1 MLKRIPLTPKMLL
14 ITVTVGVI
22 AWGLLDYI
30 QSSTLKDIFLA
41 QLTERLSKQ
50 ALEDRISFDRYIK
63 KHNLSAKLIVSQK
76 NFFDY
81 IKDIEKKEWSSE
93 DVFKVKFYKHPPSWF
108 PKRSALRLLV
118 QPRYAF
124 LLDAH
129 RQVREV
135 YQGWPKPP
143 PASLLR
149 PTDHLYRVTH
159 NQGFMTDIDG
169 SLYIITM
176 ESLLDS
182 QERLRATLMLASP
195 IDEEFLHASQASLAQ
210 GHLVALLSGGE
221 PRILASNRPDLLPIG
236 TKLDAFKDR
245 YLITGKAYFDY
256 GSSDKF
262 IGFASFIPKKKAEAI
277 SSTILSV
284 YRKQH
289 AVSAVV
295 LIVVFSLIMLW
306 VTQNIH
312 RLSEDILDF
321 SKNTLGIRPKE
332 LEKGDQLFIL
342 KKQFQQLTESVIES
356 KEALLNRSR
365 QLEIL
370 SQTSQQIN
378 TVLEIPVIM
387 RNLVKSAIG
396 LIGATSGT
404 AGLMFDEKM
413 VFTEYNRDGRILPID
428 YTFESGYGV
437 PGYVMETKKPYITN
451 DAEHNPYVIPEIQ
464 KKLGFYNLID
474 IPILNR
480 TGKLLG
486 CLELHNKIGKEKF
499 NQNDLEMLQGLTAS
513 CAIALENAKILRDLV
528 FAESGLRI
536 FAERLKTSNAE
547 LQDFA
552 YIVSHD
558 LREPLRKIT
567 MFGERVKE
575 KYTNALDDQGRDYLE
590 RMQNASERMQ
600 TLISGLLE
608 FSQITTR
615 AKPFVPVDLSQ
626 VANEVLSDLEA
637 QIDKTKGHVEVGNL
651 PTIDAD
657 PLQMRQL
664 FQNLIS
670 NALKFHQKG
679 KSPVVKVNAQKVK
692 DEYLDQ
698 HGAFS
703 SDKLCQI
710 TVEDNGIGLE
720 EKYAD
725 HIFGVFQRLHSRN
738 EYKGTGIGLSICRKI
753 IERHRGHITVRSKPG
768 QGTTFTI
775 ILPVELAA
783 GYNDEG

>member
-1 MLKRIPLTPKMLL
+1 MLL
-14 ITVTVGVI
+14 ITVTVGAI

-81 IKDIEKKEWSSE
+81 IEDIEKKEWSSE
-93 DVFKVKFYKHPPSWF
+93 DVIKVKFYKHHPSWL
-108 PKRSALRLLV
+108 PKRSALRLLA

-149 PTDHLYRVTH
+149 PTDRLYRMTH

-169 SLYIITM
+169 ALYIVTM
-176 ESLLDS
+176 ESLMDS

-195 IDEEFLHASQASLAQ
+195 IDEEFLNASQASLAH

-221 PRILASNRPDLLPIG
+221 PRILASNKPDLLPIG
-236 TKLDAFKDR
+236 TKLDAFKDS

-256 GSSDKF
+256 GSADKF

-277 SSTILSV
+277 MSTILSAD
-284 YRKQH
+284 RKQH
-289 AVSAVV
+289 AVSAIV
-295 LIVVFSLIMLW
+295 LIAVFSLIMLW
-306 VTQNIH
+306 VTQKIH
-312 RLSEDILDF
+312 RLSENILNF
-321 SKNTLGIRPKE
+321 SQNTLGVRTKE
-332 LEKGDQLFIL
+332 FQKGDQLFIL
-342 KKQFQQLTESVIES
+342 KKQFQHLTESVIKS
-356 KEALLNRSR
+356 KEALLSRSR

-370 SQTSQQIN
+370 LHTSRQIN

-387 RNLVKSAIG
+387 RNLVESAIG
-396 LIGATSGT
+396 LVGATSGT
-404 AGLMFDEKM
+404 AGMMVNGKM

-428 YTFESGYGV
+428 YTFEPGYGV
-437 PGYVMETKKPYITN
+437 PGLVMETKKPYITN
-451 DAEHNPYVIPEIQ
+451 DAEHDPYVTPEIQ

-474 IPILNR
+474 IPIFNR

-486 CLELHNKIGKEKF
+486 CFELYNKIGKEKF
-499 NQNDLEMLQGLTAS
+499 SQNDLEILDGLAAS
-513 CAIALENAKILRDLV
+513 CAIALENANILRDLV
-528 FAESGLRI
+528 MAESGLRI

-558 LREPLRKIT
+558 LCEPLRKIT
-567 MFGERVKE
+567 FFGERVKE
-575 KYTNALDDQGRDYLE
+575 KYTDTLDDQGRDYLE
-590 RMQNASERMQ
+590 RMRNAAERMQ
-600 TLISGLLE
+600 TLISDLLE
-608 FSQITTR
+608 FSRITTM
-615 AKPFVPVDLSQ
+615 AKPFVKVDLSQ
-626 VANEVLSDLEA
+626 VANEVLSDLEV
-637 QIDKTKGHVEVGNL
+637 QIEHTKGRVEVGNL

-670 NALKFHQKG
+670 NALKFHRKDT
-679 KSPVVKVNAQKVK
+679 SPVVKINAQKVK

-710 TVEDNGIGLE
+710 TVEDKGIGLE
-720 EKYAD
+720 EKYID
-725 HIFGVFQRLHSRN
+725 RIFGVFQRLHTRN

-753 IERHRGHITVRSKPG
+753 VERHRGHITVRSIPG

-775 ILPVELAA
+775 TLPVEQTAKK
-783 GYNDEG
+783 NDKG